1 MNRSISL
8 SSLGLITL
16 GLTALHAQ
24 PAAAQLVP
32 ESQDV
37 QIYVGEMFGDRLT
50 ETPLSGT
57 TPRLNDDVTFGA
69 RYTFNFIKEFGL
81 QLSAGYTP
89 TRAAHVAGGDSKL
102 GLTTVD
108 LDAVWYVI
116 PNLSLSG
123 HRFSAY
129 TEVGMGYAWANL
141 DHELF
146 GNAER
151 RTVGITD
158 SNGYTANAGL
168 GAKYYLTDHLFVDL
182 DGRYR
187 YLSRLVNNYGHGL
200 NTSEATLSLG
210 YQF

>member
-8 SSLGLITL
+8 SSLGLVTL
-16 GLTALHAQ
+16 GLTALHAA
-24 PAAAQLVP
+24 PAAAQSVP

-50 ETPLSGT
+50 DTPLSGT
-57 TPRLNDDVTFGA
+57 TPRLNDDVTFCA

-89 TRAAHVAGGDSKL
+89 TRAAHVVSGDSDL

-116 PNLSLSG
+116 PNLSLAG
-123 HRFSAY
+123 HRFATY

-141 DHELF
+141 DHGLF
-146 GNAER
+146 GYAEQR
-151 RTVGITD
+151 PVGITD

-168 GAKYYLTDHLFVDL
+168 GAKYYLTDNLFVDL
-182 DGRYR
+182 DSRYR
-187 YLSRLVNNYGHGL
+187 YLSKLANTYGQSL
-200 NTSEATLSLG
+200 NTSETTLSLG